1 VIELKILLTL
11 LIAILSGVLG
21 RMGGAEGYNTLY
33 RDIGCS
39 ILSIL
44 TFILWYGFNLNC
56 WYLYLIAFGLHWA
69 SFTTYFDKLFGH
81 DNLGFSGFVVA
92 ASLLPLI
99 SIFKVPF
106 FIERMIALSS
116 IWFLL
121 NKYLPY
127 PNVFIWRRD
136 VAEEFLRYF
145 SVVINYLLLLI

>member
-1 VIELKILLTL
+1 MFNIQIILT
-11 LIAILSGVLG
+11 IIISILSGVLG
-21 RMGGAEGYNTLY
+21 RMGGAQGYNTLY

-39 ILSIL
+39 LLSVL
-44 TFILWYGFNLNC
+44 LFIIWFGFKVDFWYM
-56 WYLYLIAFGLHWA
+56 YLISFGLHWA

-106 FIERMIALSS
+106 FIERMIALSI
-116 IWFLL
+116 IWFVL
-121 NKYLPY
+121 NKSLPY
-127 PNVFIWRRD
+127 PNVLIWRRD

-145 SVVINYLLLLI
+145 SVTITYLLLLI